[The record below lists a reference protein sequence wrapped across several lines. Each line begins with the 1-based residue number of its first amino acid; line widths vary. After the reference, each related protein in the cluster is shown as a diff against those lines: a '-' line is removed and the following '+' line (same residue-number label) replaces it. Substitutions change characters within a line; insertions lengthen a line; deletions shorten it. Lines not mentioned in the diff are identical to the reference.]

1 MAGTSSNNKLMIS
14 CKEATLITIKKAE
27 INVSFYD
34 KLRLFIHLIICK
46 YCRLFEK
53 QNKIIDKLLKNWQT
67 SKKLS
72 ESDKNKLQ
80 QEIEKKLK

>member
-1 MAGTSSNNKLMIS
+1 MASVSSNKKLMIS
-14 CKEATLITIKKAE
+14 CKDATMITIKKAE
-27 INVSFYD
+27 ISVPFYD
-34 KLRLFIHLIICK
+34 RLRLFIHLIICQ

-67 SKKLS
+67 SKRLS